1 MAGGMNRRTFL
12 GAAAASGAVLG
23 AGDFAFLS
31 RLPSVSAADATLN
44 TDVVRLDAG
53 IEPTVRLLEET
64 PREKLVEEVA
74 AKVKAGLS
82 YRELLAGLLLAG
94 VRNVQPRPTVGF
106 KFHAVLVVNS
116 AHLASMA
123 SPDSQRWLP
132 IFWALDHFK
141 GSQAATARESGWRMS
156 RVDESK
162 VPPAHEAKRRFIEAM
177 DNWDEQAADAAVAGL
192 ARTAGAAEVF
202 ELMWRYGAR
211 DFRSIG
217 HKAIF
222 VANSWRTLQCIGWQ
236 HAEPVLRSLAYAL
249 LNREGASGN
258 PAKEDLPADRPG
270 RRNAELAR
278 QIRPEWA
285 GGKTDESATT
295 EFLQVLRDGSEYD
308 APAAAVKLLNNGV
321 SPQSLWDAIL
331 AAASE
336 QTTRKPGIVS
346 LHAVTSTNALR
357 YAFDASG
364 DDATRRMMLLQNAS
378 FVPLFRKAL
387 GKADERKIDQLEPEA
402 PKADGREGVEEI
414 FADASRDRAA
424 AARKALGYLKQHPDP
439 RELMEAARLLVFLK
453 GNNSHDYKYSSA
465 LLEDWTHLSS
475 PWRERYLAA
484 GMYLLRGSG
493 GPDNGLVPRIRE
505 ALA

>member
-1 MAGGMNRRTFL
+1 MAGQVNRRTFL
-12 GAAAASGAVLG
+12 GAAAASGAILG
-23 AGDFAFLS
+23 AGDLAFLS
-31 RLPSVSAADATLN
+31 RLRPVSAAEATLD
-44 TDVVRLDAG
+44 TDVVRLDPG
-53 IEPTVRLLEET
+53 IEPTVRLLEDT
-64 PREKLVEEVA
+64 PREKLLEEVA
-74 AKVKAGLS
+74 ARVKGGLS
-82 YRELLAGLLLAG
+82 YRELLAALLLAG

-162 VPPAHEAKRRFIEAM
+162 VPAAHEAKRRFVEAM
-177 DNWDEQAADAAVAGL
+177 DHWDEQAADAAVAGL

-222 VANSWRTLQCIGWQ
+222 VANAWRTLQCIGWQ

-249 LNREGASGN
+249 LNREGSSGN
-258 PAKEDLPADRPG
+258 PAEEDLPADRPG
-270 RRNAELAR
+270 RKNAELAKR
-278 QIRPEWA
+278 IRPGWL
-285 GGKTDESATT
+285 GGKADGGATK
-295 EFLQVLRDGSEYD
+295 EMLDALREASEYD
-308 APAAAVKLLNNGV
+308 APETAVKLLNAGA

-331 AAASE
+331 SAASE
-336 QTTRKPGIVS
+336 QTMRKPNIVS

-357 YAFDASG
+357 YAFDAG
-364 DDATRRMMLLQNAS
+364 ADDATRRMMLLQNAS

-387 GKADERKIDQLEPEA
+387 GKAEDLKIDEVEPEA
-402 PKADGREGVEEI
+402 PKGDGREGVAEV
-414 FADASRDRAA
+414 FADVSRDRAA
-424 AARKALGYLKQHPDP
+424 AMRKALGYLKQHPDP
-439 RELMEAARLLVFLK
+439 RELMDAARLLVFLK
-453 GNNSHDYKYSSA
+453 GSNSHDYKYSSA

-493 GPDNGLVPRIRE
+493 GPDNQLVRRIRD